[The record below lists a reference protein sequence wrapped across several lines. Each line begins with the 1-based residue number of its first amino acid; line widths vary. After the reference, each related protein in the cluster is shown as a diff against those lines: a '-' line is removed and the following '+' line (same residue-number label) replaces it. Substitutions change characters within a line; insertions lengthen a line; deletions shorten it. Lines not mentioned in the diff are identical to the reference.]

1 MPYESNAEWRF
12 TVELESE
19 QILEVTFY
27 LLWQPEGICMV
38 KLWKWF
44 LCKLDYYYPEI
55 PIG

>member
-1 MPYESNAEWRF
+1 MPYESNVEWHF

-44 LCKLDYYYPEI
+44 LCKLDYYYP
-55 PIG
+55 